1 MKRHSAYPFITYYII
16 SCSIEPSPLAVQSV
30 SWKYWILKTPWSY
43 SHLRNVNVKVTID
56 LHPVVAPFLGETRR
70 LLKVGWFLYLK
81 PFRKFNPFVIKLEI
95 LITSRMLSYLYS
107 IVEGN
112 KCSLRK
118 EEWKF
123 YIVGDKFKEILRWVT
138 SSRKDWRSCLKVF
151 DEELYGKCKSEIKT
165 FRRNCFAKSPSP
177 ASGIPLSLA
186 FKTHF

>member
-16 SCSIEPSPLAVQSV
+16 SCSIEPSPLTVQSV

-56 LHPVVAPFLGETRR
+56 LHPVVAPFLGETWR

-118 EEWKF
+118 VF
-123 YIVGDKFKEILRWVT
+123 LLWVT
-138 SSRKDWRSCLKVF
+138 DSRKYCGGWQVQGKIEEVVQKCLMKSFLGNAKVKAWDKNLSEKLFCKKSFPCIWQPAISCL
-151 DEELYGKCKSEIKT
+151 
-165 FRRNCFAKSPSP
+165 
-177 ASGIPLSLA
+177 
-186 FKTHF
+186 